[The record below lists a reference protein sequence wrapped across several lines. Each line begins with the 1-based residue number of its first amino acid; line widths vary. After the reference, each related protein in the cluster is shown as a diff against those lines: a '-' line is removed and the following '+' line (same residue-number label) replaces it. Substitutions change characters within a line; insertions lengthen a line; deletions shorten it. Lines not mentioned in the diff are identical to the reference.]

1 MTSFNEY
8 QPRGGWLRHNRRK
21 RRMEF
26 IADMLVAAA
35 LLAIV
40 IVAVAA

>member
-8 QPRGGWLRHNRRK
+8 QPRGGWLRHYRRQ

-26 IADMLVAAA
+26 IADMLTAAA

>member
-1 MTSFNEY
+1 MISFKEY

-26 IADMLVAAA
+26 IADMLIAAA